1 MTSQIAIQTTATVA
15 AVSNVKMGST
25 LPALDQAIVPNAN
38 HTVPNALTIAHVQNV
53 IQEDTDQSAS
63 SIVEVHVAAVC
74 RHHNVQNAFQDD
86 TDQTARPTVL

>member
-15 AVSNVKMGST
+15 VVSNVKMGST

-38 HTVPNALTIAHVQNV
+38 HTVTNALTIVHVRNASL
-53 IQEDTDQSAS
+53 EGTDQNAS
-63 SIVEVHVAAVC
+63 SIVGVRVVAVC
-74 RHHNVQNAFQDD
+74 RHHNAQNAFQDD